1 MQQRASLQAAS
12 AAESQWG
19 ATYMA
24 GPARGCAL
32 PAQAVAL
39 VGRLLRADP
48 GQRPSAADVLA
59 HPWIVAG
66 QAKCLPRPP
75 PQVRV

>member
-1 MQQRASLQAAS
+1 
-12 AAESQWG
+12 
-19 ATYMA
+19 MA
-24 GPARGCAL
+24 GPTTRSCAL

-66 QAKCLPRPP
+66 QAKCLPRPA